1 MVEVKHSGKSM
12 EQRISD
18 RLKPSSSP
26 EADVHVQQGSG
37 PTRVHHAVHLKG
49 NVLQRGPD
57 NRGEGDINNRPR
69 GPANTKGQI

>member
-1 MVEVKHSGKSM
+1 MEVRHSGKSM

-26 EADVHVQQGSG
+26 EADVHVQQGTG

-49 NVLQRGPD
+49 NVMQRGD
-57 NRGEGDINNRPR
+57 DVRGQDIHGHTR
-69 GPANTKGQI
+69 GVANPKGQVP

>member
-1 MVEVKHSGKSM
+1 MEVRHSGKSM

-26 EADVHVQQGSG
+26 EADVHVQQGTG

-49 NVLQRGPD
+49 NVMQRGD
-57 NRGEGDINNRPR
+57 DVRGQDIHGNAR
-69 GPANTKGQI
+69 GPANTRGEI